1 MLSPR
6 LSIVCCIL
14 IVIVPGAAQAQVAA
28 YPSQSNDKSPGFHM
42 GYADGCMHATS
53 GLPRN
58 ETRFKTDAAYN
69 LGWTTGFSRCYD
81 HQTINTNGDPNGP
94 MKNIF

>member
-1 MLSPR
+1 MLLSR
-6 LSIVCCIL
+6 LSIVLCTL
-14 IVIVPGAAQAQVAA
+14 IAIVPEAAQAQIAA
-28 YPSQSNDKSPGFHM
+28 NPSQSNDKSPDFHT

-58 ETRFKTDAAYN
+58 EWRFKTDAAYH

-94 MKNIF
+94 LKNIF

>member
-1 MLSPR
+1 MKAHR
-6 LSIVCCIL
+6 LSAALCML
-14 IVIVPGAAQAQVAA
+14 IAIVPGAARAQSVPPAST
-28 YPSQSNDKSPGFHM
+28 PDPRSGDFHT

-58 ETRFKTDAAYN
+58 ETRFKTNAAYH

-94 MKNIF
+94 LKNIF